1 MSMMSD
7 MKDMVRHHNYQM
19 SDILNMSPFDYNL
32 LKMMIAK
39 DIQEEMDN
47 SNNNNNGV

>member
-1 MSMMSD
+1 MSMVSD

-19 SDILNMSPFDYNL
+19 GDILSMSPFDYNL

-39 DIQEEMDN
+39 DIQEEME
-47 SNNNNNGV
+47 NNKNG

>member
-7 MKDMVRHHNYQM
+7 MKDMVRHHNYQP

-39 DIQEEMDN
+39 DIQEEMDRE
-47 SNNNNNGV
+47 NNKNG

>member
-19 SDILNMSPFDYNL
+19 SDILNMTPFDYNL
-32 LKMMIAK
+32 LKMMIAR
-39 DIQEEMDN
+39 DIQEEMDKG
-47 SNNNNNGV
+47 NNKNG